1 MMTKIQEFYE
11 MFCRAAASL
20 ESPFLLIVR
29 LYWGW
34 QMAQTGWGKL
44 NDLGKVTGFF
54 ASLGIPAPAF
64 TAYCISGLEFAGGI
78 LLAIGLGSRVI
89 AFLLA
94 CDMAVAYW
102 LADRAAV
109 LSFFSDPDKFS
120 AAAPFTFLI
129 ASLIVLIFGPG
140 RWAVDRFFGSS
151 QQSLNRFGIEPQL
164 HQS

>member
-1 MMTKIQEFYE
+1 MAKIQEFHE

-20 ESPFLLIVR
+20 ESPFLLMVR

-34 QMAQTGWGKL
+34 QMMETGWGKL
-44 NDLGKVTGFF
+44 TDLGKVTGFF
-54 ASLGIPAPAF
+54 TSLGIPAPAF
-64 TAYCISGLEFAGGI
+64 NAYFISGLEFAGGI
-78 LLAIGLGSRVI
+78 LLAIGVGSRVI

-94 CDMAVAYW
+94 CDMVVAYW

-140 RWAVDRFFGSS
+140 RWAVDRFFRSS